1 MNLFFRELNHLSLR
15 FYSPVHDV
23 DINWQNESV
32 NRNEDISE
40 KNNHQ

>member
-15 FYSPVHDV
+15 VYSSVHDV
-23 DINWQNESV
+23 DINWQNKSV